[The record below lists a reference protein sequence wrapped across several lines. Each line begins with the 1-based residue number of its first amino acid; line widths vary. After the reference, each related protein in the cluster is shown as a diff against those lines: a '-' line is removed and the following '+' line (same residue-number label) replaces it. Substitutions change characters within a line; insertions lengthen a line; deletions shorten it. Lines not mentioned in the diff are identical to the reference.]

1 MDAEKEGKDKMA
13 DEYNGEYTNNVH
25 NNDKFSQ
32 YEQVFERVNLQSI
45 GHFLKE
51 GEEIL
56 KIDKKTLSEREQEAD
71 SKLREELSAIFDKET
86 VEKLLEIISCY
97 TMIKEEIQFSLGM
110 KIGARM
116 LQLLTDDID
125 RDF

>member
-1 MDAEKEGKDKMA
+1 MA
-13 DEYNGEYTNNVH
+13 DEHNGEYPNNV
-25 NNDKFSQ
+25 NDMFNQ

-56 KIDKKTLSEREQEAD
+56 KINKKTLSEREREAD
-71 SKLREELSAIFDKET
+71 SKLHEALSAIFDKET

-97 TMIKEEIQFSLGM
+97 TTIKEEIQFSLGM

-125 RDF
+125 KDF